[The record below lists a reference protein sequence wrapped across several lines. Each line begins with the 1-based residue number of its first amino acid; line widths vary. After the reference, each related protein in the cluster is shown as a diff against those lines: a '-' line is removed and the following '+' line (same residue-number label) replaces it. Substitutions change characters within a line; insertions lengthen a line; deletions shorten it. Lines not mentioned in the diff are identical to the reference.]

1 MQTLFVIVFKSTIL
15 MVLILTTN
23 LDMDIPE
30 L

>member
-1 MQTLFVIVFKSTIL
+1 MQMLFVIVLKSTIL

>member
-1 MQTLFVIVFKSTIL
+1 MQTLFVIVLKSTIL